1 MPPAVDGSI
10 GRDPAPDPLAP
21 DALTGIAPV
30 LLSHLSDGFT
40 VPAGVQRAGEAAA
53 APTGPEPSLDEVVDR
68 LYDQFSSRLRAE
80 LLVDRERAGALTDR

>member
-1 MPPAVDGSI
+1 MLV
-10 GRDPAPDPLAP
+10 
-21 DALTGIAPV
+21 
-30 LLSHLSDGFT
+30 SHLSDGFT